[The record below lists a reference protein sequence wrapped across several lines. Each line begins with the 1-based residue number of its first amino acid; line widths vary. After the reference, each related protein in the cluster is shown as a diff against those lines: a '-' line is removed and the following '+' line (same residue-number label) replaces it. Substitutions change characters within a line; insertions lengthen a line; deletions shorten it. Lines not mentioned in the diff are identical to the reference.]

1 MAVGNIVYKNVLD
14 SEDLTP
20 KKLEGLYS
28 TLINDLNNLNS
39 TPTDTQWIDQ
49 KIQLLPKD
57 MASSILNSRQDKET
71 ITEPINNPSADIT
84 NTVTEPITNTV
95 TEPINNSFTNTN
107 DNIITKNNSTVVQ
120 PVTSQAVSFD
130 YTPTYITNGKS
141 GINLDRAR
149 YWFKEFDK
157 YGLTPV
163 QKIAL
168 ITAMNTE
175 CGLNPVGS
183 VNKRELTEGL
193 NTKGGW
199 AHAGEAAFGITT
211 WATKKKYIDLY
222 NADPR
227 RVGPKLSNI
236 ESEYAN
242 PNARHIANLNDEDH
256 GLLTNLYYKN
266 LIDRTKG
273 ETDLRN
279 LVAEFYL
286 QKAGRGYFKTGTA
299 HERAVNTGKYYQK
312 VHAKQGFTKASQ
324 TNQYLK
330 SLDRAVLLAKELGV
344 IV

>member
-1 MAVGNIVYKNVLD
+1 MAVGNIIYKKILD
-14 SEDLTP
+14 DEYWLP
-20 KKLEGLYS
+20 KNLESLYS
-28 TLINDLNNLNS
+28 SLIDDSDDNLS
-39 TPTDTQWIDQ
+39 TDSTDTQLINSET
-49 KIQLLPKD
+49 QLLPKD
-57 MASSILNSRQDKET
+57 VVSSILNNRQNKE
-71 ITEPINNPSADIT
+71 
-84 NTVTEPITNTV
+84 TV
-95 TEPINNSFTNTN
+95 TEPINNSSMNNN
-107 DNIITKNNSTVVQ
+107 DNIVTKNNSTSVQ
-120 PVTSQAVSFD
+120 PVTSQAVPFN

-157 YGLTPV
+157 YGMTPI

-183 VNKRELTEGL
+183 VNREELTKGL

-211 WATKKKYIDLY
+211 WDTKKKYIDLY

-227 RVGPKLSNI
+227 RIGPKLSNI

-242 PNARHIANLNDEDH
+242 PNARHIANLSDEDH
-256 GLLTNLYYKN
+256 GLLTNLYYKK

-299 HERAVNTGKYYQK
+299 HERATNTGKHYQK

>member
-14 SEDLTP
+14 TEDLTP
-20 KKLEGLYS
+20 KKLESLYS
-28 TLINDLNNLNS
+28 TLINDLNSLNS
-39 TPTDTQWIDQ
+39 TPTDTQLTDQ
-49 KIQLLPKD
+49 KTQLLPKD
-57 MASSILNSRQDKET
+57 MVSSILNNRQSKET
-71 ITEPINNPSADIT
+71 ITESTSDSSADT
-84 NTVTEPITNTV
+84 NDNIVTEQ
-95 TEPINNSFTNTN
+95 PINNSSMNTN
-107 DNIITKNNSTVVQ
+107 DNIVTKNNSTVVQ
-120 PVTSQAVSFD
+120 PVTSQAIPFD
-130 YTPTYITNGKS
+130 YTPAYITNGKS

-157 YGLTPV
+157 YGMTPI

-211 WATKKKYIDLY
+211 WDTKKKYIDLY

-256 GLLTNLYYKN
+256 GLLTNLYYKK
-266 LIDRTKG
+266 LIDKTKG

-312 VHAKQGFTKASQ
+312 VHAKQGYTKAAQINS
-324 TNQYLK
+324 YLK

>member
-1 MAVGNIVYKNVLD
+1 MAVGNIVYKKILD
-14 SEDLTP
+14 DEYWLPKNLKDLES
-20 KKLEGLYS
+20 LHS
-28 TLINDLNNLNS
+28 TLINNSDDNLNTDS
-39 TPTDTQWIDQ
+39 TDTQLISSET
-49 KIQLLPKD
+49 QLLPKD
-57 MASSILNSRQDKET
+57 VIFSILNNRQNRE
-71 ITEPINNPSADIT
+71 
-84 NTVTEPITNTV
+84 TV
-95 TEPINNSFTNTN
+95 TEPINNSSMNTN
-107 DNIITKNNSTVVQ
+107 DNIITKNNSTSVQ
-120 PVTSQAVSFD
+120 PVTSQAVSFN

-141 GINLDRAR
+141 GINLNRAK

-157 YGLTPV
+157 YGMTPI

-183 VNKRELTEGL
+183 VNKEELTKGL

-211 WATKKKYIDLY
+211 WDTKKKYIDLY

-227 RVGPKLSNI
+227 RIGPKLSNI

-242 PNARHIANLNDEDH
+242 PNARHIANLSDEDH
-256 GLLTNLYYKN
+256 GLLTNLYYKK

-299 HERAVNTGKYYQK
+299 HERATNTGKYYQS
-312 VHAKQGFTKASQ
+312 VHAKQGYTKASQ